1 MENIATILSK
11 YISERVPAKAT
22 NIFWQMFNGI
32 NAAFTNLEYRLD
44 ISKRERNMLTA
55 QFNSSLRSLTA
66 QNGFE
71 PVLKI
76 AASGLLRIKVQPKVF
91 ERVGAPLFIK
101 PYSIFTNSQSK
112 IEYMYVNDRTL
123 KLDYNTL
130 FVPVIEGTIKQ
141 LTVLGT
147 GEKIQRIYIT
157 DENIAQNSI
166 IMNVGGN
173 EFVEVKSFFNNE
185 NLNENKQFLVKFSNN
200 PQTPIIIYVK
210 GLQLNDSLDITYR
223 LSLGEVGNI
232 DIVTLFN
239 TESIVNSIGSQVDL
253 DETEIEIV
261 NISGFNLGSNGTD
274 ENSMRAAI
282 GFNHSI
288 NLLFD
293 NISYRNFINKYSTIL
308 LQDIKLSDT
317 SKTINNIYISKKQSL
332 SLLVENDQNIIS
344 QYKSIINNN
353 SYLLTKVD
361 KQNLDDQINEYEYCL
376 TSHNLFDSLVN
387 KYAFQITFET
397 SQDQTNHGQAISI
410 LLYKEFSKFFY
421 NKFHLI
427 NMELLFEN
435 YMTTNKITFDYMV
448 FDMLIEQQKIS
459 TKQDLKT
466 PYVISHTNYLPIIS
480 GDFKIADSDFVTIDL
495 FFDINIVSKK

>member
-288 NLLFD
+288 NLLFY

>member
-239 TESIVNSIGSQVDL
+239 TA
-253 DETEIEIV
+253 
-261 NISGFNLGSNGTD
+261 
-274 ENSMRAAI
+274 R
-282 GFNHSI
+282 I
-288 NLLFD
+288 NL
-293 NISYRNFINKYSTIL
+293 S
-308 LQDIKLSDT
+308 
-317 SKTINNIYISKKQSL
+317 SL
-332 SLLVENDQNIIS
+332 EVAPSVP
-344 QYKSIINNN
+344 
-353 SYLLTKVD
+353 
-361 KQNLDDQINEYEYCL
+361 
-376 TSHNLFDSLVN
+376 
-387 KYAFQITFET
+387 
-397 SQDQTNHGQAISI
+397 
-410 LLYKEFSKFFY
+410 
-421 NKFHLI
+421 
-427 NMELLFEN
+427 
-435 YMTTNKITFDYMV
+435 
-448 FDMLIEQQKIS
+448 DM
-459 TKQDLKT
+459 
-466 PYVISHTNYLPIIS
+466 PH
-480 GDFKIADSDFVTIDL
+480 A
-495 FFDINIVSKK
+495 